1 MPDIS
6 VRVPATTANLGPG
19 FDCLGAA
26 LGLYNTLTLTESD
39 APWPDAFIAA
49 TAAAFYGACGRPARS
64 WQLRITGDV
73 PRSRGLGSSVT
84 VRLGLLLALNEREGR
99 PLPRE
104 VLLDLTIALEGHP
117 DNAVPA
123 YHGGFAAS
131 APNGHI
137 RTSIDETLKFIAVIP
152 PFEVE
157 TKQARAVLP
166 ATVPFADAVRNLQ
179 QTALLTAAFMEHNYP
194 LLRGHFEDHLHQP
207 HRLPLIPGG
216 ARAIEAAVEAGALGA
231 CISGSGSTIL
241 ALTLHSEHM
250 IAAAMRTAFE
260 RNGTPNPVVH
270 VLAADNTGA
279 QVLPAS

>member
-1 MPDIS
+1 MSAVS

-26 LGLYNTLTLTESD
+26 LALYNTLTLLDKS
-39 APWPDAFIAA
+39 APWPDAFIAE
-49 TAAAFYGACGRPARS
+49 TAASFYGACGLPARS
-64 WQLRITGDV
+64 WDLRITGDV

-84 VRLGLLLALNEREGR
+84 VRLGLLLALNERENR

-123 YHGGFAAS
+123 FYGGFAAS

-137 RTSIDETLKFIAVIP
+137 RTPVDETLKFIAAIP

-157 TKQARAVLP
+157 TKKARAVLP
-166 ATVPFADAVRNLQ
+166 ASVPFADAVRNLQ
-179 QTALLTAAFMEHNYP
+179 QTALLTAAFMDHNYP

-207 HRLPLIPGG
+207 HRLALIPGG
-216 ARAIEAAVEAGALGA
+216 GSAIEAAVEAGALGA
-231 CISGSGSTIL
+231 CISGSGSTLL

-250 IAAAMRTAFE
+250 VAQAMKSAFTRQGGAE
-260 RNGTPNPVVH
+260 PLIH
-270 VLAADNTGA
+270 VLTADNSGA
-279 QVLPAS
+279 VIC